1 MAIIPTV
8 IYRFD
13 CNCHKKIPKPFFV
26 GAEEINPEFYVETQ
40 EPKHLNS
47 QDFAAKKDNAE
58 GVGMRYFKSQCI
70 VTVTEQHDIGVKRHI
85 HQRN

>member
-1 MAIIPTV
+1 M
-8 IYRFD
+8 
-13 CNCHKKIPKPFFV
+13 
-26 GAEEINPEFYVETQ
+26 ETQ
-40 EPKHLNS
+40 KPKHLNS